1 MAVSA
6 RVQTYCLYLAG
17 HHRAPAK
24 SSYCG
29 LGPLPP
35 SLQHISSGAI
45 NRLFVIATQIE
56 EEGGLER
63 GSLRPGGSEELA
75 PTAPLQTKA
84 ACITVTPPAQAAH
97 SSTLT
102 NTSTHATPPMSN

>member
-1 MAVSA
+1 MKRSAEPSVHLYNTKATTMAVSA

-45 NRLFVIATQIE
+45 NRCVGTHTWVATYVHGRDPQAGNECNRVFYLLFVFV
-56 EEGGLER
+56 L
-63 GSLRPGGSEELA
+63 SLPLRP
-75 PTAPLQTKA
+75 P
-84 ACITVTPPAQAAH
+84 
-97 SSTLT
+97 
-102 NTSTHATPPMSN
+102 